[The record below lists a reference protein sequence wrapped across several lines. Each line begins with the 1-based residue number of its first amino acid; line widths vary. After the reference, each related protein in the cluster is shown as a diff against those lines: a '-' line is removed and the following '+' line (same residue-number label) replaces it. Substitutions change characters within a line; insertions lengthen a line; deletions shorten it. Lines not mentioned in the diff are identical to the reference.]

1 MFDWN
6 IMMSAEGDVIRTAA
20 GKRAVAKARPPGAR
34 ATARPIERAGRMLSQ
49 DTISKLQ
56 EMMAHIN
63 TSKAL
68 LQSILDEAQAML
80 DANESGEKFARLM
93 KQWDHALH

>member
-1 MFDWN
+1 MSEQGN
-6 IMMSAEGDVIRTAA
+6 IIRTAA
-20 GKRAVAKARPPGAR
+20 GKRAVAKARPPSAPAR
-34 ATARPIERAGRMLSQ
+34 ARPVERSGRMLSQ

-63 TSKAL
+63 SAKAI

-80 DANESGEKFARLM
+80 DANESGEKFAELM
-93 KQWDHALH
+93 KQWSHALH